1 MSTVFS
7 IIGVIAVVML
17 VLIVGVVYYVFRAAK
32 TMARMNSN
40 RTPLTVRLKP
50 DPKPDW
56 LQSAPYSDAIA
67 NLKQQ
72 GFRFGEPQIIEG
84 MTDSY
89 LLAFFGNF
97 PGCGIIYKLPTVDY
111 LYADITAVAA
121 DGRAFTTTNAT
132 MGQQMDTSPD
142 RIQKYFPKA
151 GVGELI
157 EAMRQLVAGIQTVPI
172 TEENYVRHFE
182 SEYIRS
188 MLWRYEKGGVSRE
201 EFMKIAVLQ
210 PNMTEEQLEFA
221 YRLTKHQEVKEIH
234 EAVLEALKASNLIS
248 AQSWEDNCASMLV
261 FWDKLHPVGYAMY
274 LAEEIGIEEEQ
285 QQTLLELADSG
296 ISSEALR
303 QRAFDMIADKFKI
316 TPLVTMDKPVPA
328 TIYLWESLDNAVS

>member
-7 IIGVIAVVML
+7 IIGVIAVVVL
-17 VLIVGVVYYVFRAAK
+17 VLLVGFVGWFIYAARA
-32 TMARMNSN
+32 MARLNNM
-40 RTPLTVRLKP
+40 RMPLTVKLKP

-56 LQSAPYSDAIA
+56 IQLTPYAEAIA
-67 NLKQQ
+67 NLKQK

-84 MTDSY
+84 MPQSY
-89 LLAFFGNF
+89 LIAFFGNF
-97 PGCGIIYKLPTVDY
+97 PGCGIIYKIPTVDY
-111 LYADITAVAA
+111 LYVDITAIAA
-121 DGRAFTTTNAT
+121 DGTSYTVTNAT
-132 MGQQMDTSPD
+132 VGQQMDTAPD

-201 EFMKIAVLQ
+201 EFMKIAALQ

-274 LAEEIGIEEEQ
+274 LAEEIGIEETQ

-328 TIYLWESLDNAVS
+328 TIYLWESLENGE